1 MKIAAIDIG
10 SNSVRLMM
18 WADGKTLYKALN
30 TTRLGEGLV
39 STGVMTADAI
49 SRTAIAI
56 RDFISRAKSEGAER
70 IFAFATAAV
79 RSASNRRDFLDEVKK
94 VAGIDVDVISGED
107 EARIGILGAIG
118 YGDGGIIDVGGAS
131 TEITVQRD
139 GVRLYSHSANV
150 GTVRLYDACGRD
162 EERLSRYIAGAIG
175 EYGQVPCRNLTMYA
189 IGGTA
194 TTMASVALA
203 LEKYDPA
210 IVDGTVITL
219 ERAQEMAHSLLNMPV
234 EEVKQVRGME
244 PRRADLIGGGCL
256 LMCSIMKMLG
266 ITSVNVSEKDNLE
279 GYVLSKLGGD
289 YRA

>member
-56 RDFISRAKSEGAER
+56 RDFISHAKSEGAER

-94 VAGIDVDVISGED
+94 VAGIDVDVISGEN

-118 YGDGGIIDVGGAS
+118 YGDGGIIDIGGAS

-150 GTVRLYDACGRD
+150 GTVRLFDLCGSD
-162 EERLSRYIAGAIG
+162 EGKLNDLIGQKLS
-175 EYGQVPCRNLTMYA
+175 EYGKIPLSGRVYA
-189 IGGTA
+189 IGGPA
-194 TTMASVALA
+194 TTLA
-203 LEKYDPA
+203 A
-210 IVDGTVITL
+210 V
-219 ERAQEMAHSLLNMPV
+219 SLRRP
-234 EEVKQVRGME
+234 RGRVFL
-244 PRRADLIGGGCL
+244 RRCAGSPSGAARSCW
-256 LMCSIMKMLG
+256 
-266 ITSVNVSEKDNLE
+266 
-279 GYVLSKLGGD
+279 
-289 YRA
+289 